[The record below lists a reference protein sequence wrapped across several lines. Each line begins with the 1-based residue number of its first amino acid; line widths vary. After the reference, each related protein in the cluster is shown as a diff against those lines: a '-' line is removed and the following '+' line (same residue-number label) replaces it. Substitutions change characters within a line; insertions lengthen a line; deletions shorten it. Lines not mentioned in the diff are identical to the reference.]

1 MWRSCLDNNCILN
14 KVIIMNIYDDFFK
27 GISPEDWEF
36 FAADFLG
43 ARGCAIELPP
53 ARGADG
59 GKDLI
64 VSFQGKRY
72 IVSCKHFA
80 CSGKSVTERDES
92 SFLERTKQH
101 KADGFIGFYS
111 TLVSQALQDRLKGCE
126 DNSFEYLIFDKN
138 SISNYLPNMSCFIL
152 QKYGLPAPNNFY
164 YMNVSPEQY
173 QPLPCMCCGKDILSD
188 EMIKLSMAGVM
199 TNGLGKVNYIFGCKN
214 CITWHCNS
222 YWLDHLQALYI
233 EQLIGWDRCIQE
245 YVKNKDLDKSFWE
258 NYSIHRA
265 ALMQRLYP
273 SHLGVYPTALIQW

>member
-1 MWRSCLDNNCILN
+1 
-14 KVIIMNIYDDFFK
+14 MNIYDDFFK

-64 VSFQGKRY
+64 VSFRGKRY

-80 CSGKSVTERDES
+80 CSGRSVTERDEA

-138 SISNYLPNMSCFIL
+138 SISDYLPNMSCFIL

-214 CITWHCNS
+214 CITWHCDS
-222 YWLDHLQALYI
+222 YWLAHLQALYI

>member
-1 MWRSCLDNNCILN
+1 
-14 KVIIMNIYDDFFK
+14 MNIYDDFFK

-138 SISNYLPNMSCFIL
+138 SISDYLPNMSCFIL

-199 TNGLGKVNYIFGCKN
+199 TNDLGKVNYIFGCKN